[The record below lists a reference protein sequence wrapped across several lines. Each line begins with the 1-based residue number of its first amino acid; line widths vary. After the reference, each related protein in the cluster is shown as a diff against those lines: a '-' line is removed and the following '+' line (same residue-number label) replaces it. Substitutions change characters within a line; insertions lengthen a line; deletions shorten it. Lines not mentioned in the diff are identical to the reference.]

1 MAVKIHG
8 KDYITVAERV
18 AEFHEKH
25 KEDRKS
31 IITELLKFED
41 SIVVMKASV
50 YINEET
56 YVGHAY
62 EDIGSSKIN
71 ETSALENCET
81 SAIGRALAGAGF
93 AGTEYA
99 SADELVSALE
109 KQKDGYVAKTPQ
121 KKAGGGLPSDKQKW
135 LIMKLNKEKEYL
147 GEEDMKLK
155 VDNMTTKAEASE
167 MIETLQN
174 YSASDSDDLF

>member
-1 MAVKIHG
+1 MPVNIHG
-8 KDYITVAERV
+8 KEYKTVAERV

-41 SIVVMKASV
+41 NTIIFKATIT
-50 YINEET
+50 INEET
-56 YVGHAY
+56 YVGHAF
-62 EDIGSSKIN
+62 EEVGSSKIN
-71 ETSALENCET
+71 ETSAGECGET
-81 SAIGRALAGAGF
+81 SAIGRALAAAGY

-109 KQKDGYVAKTPQ
+109 KQKDGYITKTLQ
-121 KKAGGGLPSDKQKW
+121 KKAGNGLPSDKQKW
-135 LIMKLNKEKEYL
+135 LIMKLNQEKEYL

-155 VDNMTTKAEASE
+155 VDKMTTKSEASE
-167 MIETLQN
+167 MIETLQK
-174 YSASDSDDLF
+174 YSPSDSDELF